1 MSKIILDQ
9 ESFKALAAS
18 TRIDILKLLHQK
30 PHTQT
35 ELAKEL
41 GMKPASVNDHLKALL
56 KSALVLQKDE
66 GRKWKYYVL
75 TEKSLGILEPE
86 RKQIWITLAVLIFSF
101 IGTVLSYLK
110 DIFGVS
116 EFSSA
121 QMAGEELTR
130 DAYNANLV
138 LPQQAEYA
146 SKAAYEASNYAS
158 EAGQSALQTVD
169 VIKQEPNYLLWFF
182 VGLTIISLIVFL
194 ALIVRKFLLRK
205 NFVR

>member
-1 MSKIILDQ
+1 MTKIILDQ

-18 TRIDILKLLHQK
+18 TRVDILKLLHQK
-30 PHTQT
+30 PHTQA
-35 ELAKEL
+35 ELANEL

-101 IGTVLSYLK
+101 IGSVLSYLK
-110 DIFGVS
+110 DLFGVH

-121 QMAGEELTR
+121 QIAGEELTK
-130 DAYNANLV
+130 DAYNANII

-146 SKAAYEASNYAS
+146 SKASSEAINYAS
-158 EAGQSALQTVD
+158 EAGQSAIQKSEVLR
-169 VIKQEPNYLLWFF
+169 QEPNYLLWFF
-182 VGLTIISLIVFL
+182 AGLMLISLVVLLFL
-194 ALIVRKFLLRK
+194 WYKKLTKK
-205 NFVR
+205 